1 MVFNRNLKPFL
12 PGRVCV
18 GLFFMFCACC
28 FQPAQAQTFSEWWFQ
43 KKTQIKYLGLQIAAL
58 AQYGSYVKQG
68 YNIAHNGLSAI
79 SGFTGDEMNLHGS
92 YYNSLKTVNPAIKDN
107 PQANT
112 IAQYAAAIPPQFDR
126 LNRLNGLDA
135 ATRRYIASVKNRVL
149 AECDADIT
157 ELQLVMTS
165 GDAEMTDDERLK
177 RLNQISERMKEKYA
191 FTLTFCNQVRTLL
204 LQRDQDLNNTQTLRR
219 YYEINN

>member
-1 MVFNRNLKPFL
+1 MAFNRNLKPSL
-12 PGRVCV
+12 PGRVWV
-18 GLFFMFCACC
+18 GLLFMLCACC
-28 FQPAQAQTFSEWWFQ
+28 FQPAKAQTFSEWWFQ

-58 AQYGSYVKQG
+58 EQYGSYVKQG

-79 SGFTGDEMNLHGS
+79 SGFTGDEKNLHGS

-107 PQANT
+107 PQANA
-112 IAQYAAAIPPQFDR
+112 IAEYASAIPPQFDR
-126 LNRLNGLDA
+126 LNSLNGLDA
-135 ATRRYIASVKNRVL
+135 DTHSYITSVKNKVL

-177 RLNQISERMKEKYA
+177 RLNQISARMKDKFA
-191 FTLTFCNQVRTLL
+191 FSLTFCNQVKTLL
-204 LQRDQDLNNTQTLRR
+204 LQRNQDLNNTQTLRR
-219 YYEINN
+219 YYGISN